1 MQEGIVK
8 VHTAAETGLPS
19 GATVTVLTFPSAL
32 LSPLPA
38 PSLPPL
44 FLVFSSLPMNITRV
58 MVRLLIESGKSHKPR
73 AKTVPSGRYRLNFAL
88 EFIS

>member
-38 PSLPPL
+38 P
-44 FLVFSSLPMNITRV
+44 T
-58 MVRLLIESGKSHKPR
+58 LLSI
-73 AKTVPSGRYRLNFAL
+73 L
-88 EFIS
+88 ELAYEHRQRDG